1 MVQNVWLTQY
11 SGYSM
16 SSKIT
21 IHPSG
26 NQFDINEGE
35 SILDAAMRQNIELPY
50 GCRGGAC
57 GSCTGFIINGE
68 VYYDDEPVALDDI
81 MLDNRQALFCVAKTH
96 GDLVISIDEI
106 DSKETF
112 EIKKMGCHVSSK
124 NRLCHDVISLKIKL
138 DNDYRLQYHAGQYIE
153 FILDDGKHRAFSI
166 ANAPHNDDLL
176 ELHIRHV
183 DGGVFTDFLFAS
195 MPDNSSLQIQ
205 GPMGGF
211 FLHENRNKPIILMG
225 GGTGF
230 GPLKA
235 MIEHIEYTGFN
246 HPVYLF
252 MGVRALRDLYMS
264 DMVEQWTS
272 NNSNLNFTAVLSDP
286 MEEDNWQG
294 ETGFVHQAVADKFPD
309 LSAFDIYMSGPPP
322 MVNAAVKLFSQI
334 GATKENMFSDAFEYS
349 SDAIQAIAAKK

>member
-1 MVQNVWLTQY
+1 
-11 SGYSM
+11 M

-21 IHPSG
+21 VQPSG
-26 NQFDINEGE
+26 KQFDINEGE
-35 SILDAAMRQNIELPY
+35 TILDAAMRQNIELPY

-57 GSCTGFIINGE
+57 GSCVGFIINGAI
-68 VYYDDEPVALDDI
+68 YYDDEPVALNDS
-81 MLDNRQALFCVAKTH
+81 MAESNQALFCVAKTRD
-96 GDLVISIDEI
+96 DLEISIEET
-106 DSKETF
+106 DSKEIF
-112 EIKKMGCHVSSK
+112 EVKQIGCHVSSK
-124 NRLCHDVISLKIKL
+124 NRLCRDVISLKIKL
-138 DNDYRLQYHAGQYIE
+138 DDDQRLQYHAGQYIE

-195 MPDNSSLQIQ
+195 MPENSSLKIQ
-205 GPMGGF
+205 GPLGGF

-235 MIEHIEYTGFN
+235 MIEHIEFTDFN
-246 HPVYLF
+246 QPVYLF
-252 MGVRALRDLYMS
+252 MGVRALRDLYMR
-264 DMVEQWTS
+264 DMVEQWIS
-272 NNSNLNFTAVLSDP
+272 NNSNLHFTAVLSDP
-286 MEEDNWQG
+286 MEGDNWQG
-294 ETGFVHQAVADKFPD
+294 KNGFVHQAVADKFPD

-322 MVNAAVKLFSQI
+322 MVNAAVELFSKI

-349 SDAIQAIAAKK
+349 SDAIKAIAAKK